1 MTWVQLIAHIGRGAG
16 DLWEILGF
24 TDCEGEDRRNDALR
38 LERANEIAGL
48 LPPALHAS
56 VPIVAGAPVTQC
68 IGSNASEADRSR
80 NRAVLIRRLPGRTG
94 PVVPAWTGGRV
105 GPVRPPASPGNFCVP
120 YTSSIEA
127 AAARL
132 YLENVYL
139 PYANTM
145 FGPDVEGLWRDY
157 LGRAKGS
164 SLAPRVFSVP
174 GTPIVDAFRTDP
186 ATTAA
191 QAAVFTDIVAALG
204 HSPEANIPLT
214 GSSYT
219 SPPIPLATLLPS
231 SSLIRPISY
240 TAGHVR
246 IPGNLAGGSG
256 AVGVASSDAGPDLRV
271 FSGSVVIERTRPSS
285 GPEVRTARIDLQL
298 QVIDAV
304 DFCPGAPGGSV
315 AQQVTIPMSRLEAT
329 PTEPTYDLPFH
340 VFVDLSGTAR
350 VP

>member
-1 MTWVQLIAHIGRGAG
+1 
-16 DLWEILGF
+16 
-24 TDCEGEDRRNDALR
+24 
-38 LERANEIAGL
+38 
-48 LPPALHAS
+48 
-56 VPIVAGAPVTQC
+56 
-68 IGSNASEADRSR
+68 
-80 NRAVLIRRLPGRTG
+80 
-94 PVVPAWTGGRV
+94 
-105 GPVRPPASPGNFCVP
+105 
-120 YTSSIEA
+120 
-127 AAARL
+127 
-132 YLENVYL
+132 
-139 PYANTM
+139 
-145 FGPDVEGLWRDY
+145 
-157 LGRAKGS
+157 
-164 SLAPRVFSVP
+164 
-174 GTPIVDAFRTDP
+174 
-186 ATTAA
+186 
-191 QAAVFTDIVAALG
+191 
-204 HSPEANIPLT
+204 
-214 GSSYT
+214 
-219 SPPIPLATLLPS
+219 
-231 SSLIRPISY
+231 LIRPISY